1 MLGGY
6 RRSVVVVASI
16 SALNERVRL
25 SRQWAA
31 NIRESVV
38 RQPTRSIIVGLARI
52 HLVKRRIRITIDA
65 VREIAPVIPHRQ
77 KRATRALRY
86 VSLPLRT
93 SCGIGVQLHRGA
105 KGSTIIGR
113 ANVID
118 VASITASAVLRINV
132 VNYPIEGGR
141 LAPAHVGT
149 S

>member
-1 MLGGY
+1 MLGGD
-6 RRSVVVVASI
+6 RRTVVVVASI
-16 SALNERVRL
+16 SSLNVKVRL

-52 HLVKRRIRITIDA
+52 HLVTRRIRITIDA
-65 VREIAPVIPHRQ
+65 VREIASVIPHRQ
-77 KRATRALRY
+77 ERATRALRK

-93 SCGIGVQLHRGA
+93 SCGIGVQLHRCA

-118 VASITASAVLRINV
+118 VASITASAVLGINV

-141 LAPAHVGT
+141 FA
-149 S
+149 